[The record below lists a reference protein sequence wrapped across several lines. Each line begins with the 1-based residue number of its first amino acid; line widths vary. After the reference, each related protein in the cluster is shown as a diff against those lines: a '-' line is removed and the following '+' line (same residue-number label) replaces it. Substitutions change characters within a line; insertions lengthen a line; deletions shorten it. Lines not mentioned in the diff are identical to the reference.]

1 MPSSALQ
8 SPGEIPVPAVRRYL
22 QSVGNDSSS
31 NLTVH
36 EARMEKRD
44 IIAQPG
50 KAGEEMS
57 FISQAPETSIF
68 EIKDYVYDDRA
79 GVGITV
85 CVIDTGA
92 NIKHPEWTGMATPG
106 RWLWP
111 KKTFWTTITGGRGS
125 DTDWLGHGS
134 CVAAKV
140 AGPTYGV
147 AKKASVVMVKA
158 GILSLVF
165 SSYLLKATALIIE
178 DVKSKGLQGKAVV
191 NVSWGWPI
199 EGPNE
204 MNDEVR
210 DKWLEMIE
218 ELLDLDVAFITAA
231 GNSNERKFAEAHLG
245 FNSYPQI
252 SAKKHPEIM
261 VVGATDMDGYA
272 TPWTQMDDDVA
283 VSAPGMVYGVGAH
296 RGLPCSSGG
305 DTGIDYVEGTSFSAP
320 TVAGLAAY
328 FMSISSDLSPDDP
341 ENKGKIAMKVKEKI
355 QNMAYRRTVRNSRD
369 KGPLAIWNGQRS
381 PLKITPSASS
391 AQPKATT
398 AVDSC
403 KCHWALLLDT
413 FTIRGRDFDNAK
425 FSTDG
430 ESLRKQVAGCGGLN
444 DWHFSCTNGDPR
456 FDWIATG
463 RLAVGDK
470 ACLGRAVL
478 SAGGED
484 VDGCH
489 GAG

>member
-8 SPGEIPVPAVRRYL
+8 SPGELPVPAVRRYL
-22 QSVGNDSSS
+22 ESVENDTSTH
-31 NLTVH
+31 LTAH
-36 EARMEKRD
+36 EARMGKRD

-68 EIKDYVYDDRA
+68 EIKDYLYDDRA
-79 GVGITV
+79 GAGITV
-85 CVIDTGA
+85 YVIDTGA
-92 NIKHPEWTGMATPG
+92 NTKHPEWTGMAVPG

-111 KKTFWTTITGGRGS
+111 KKTLWTIITGGRGS
-125 DTDWLGHGS
+125 ETDWLGHGS

-158 GILSLVF
+158 GILTLAF
-165 SSYLLKATALIIE
+165 SSYMLKATALIIQ

-199 EGPNE
+199 EGSNQ
-204 MNDEVR
+204 MSDETR

-218 ELLDLDVAFITAA
+218 ELLDLDVVFVTAA
-231 GNSNERKFAEAHLG
+231 GNFNEWKFAQPHLG
-245 FNSYPQI
+245 LNSYPQVFT
-252 SAKKHPEIM
+252 KKRPEIM
-261 VVGATDMDGYA
+261 VVGATDITGYA
-272 TPWTQMDDDVA
+272 APWTQMDDHVA
-283 VSAPGMVYGVGAH
+283 VSAPGMVYGVGDR
-296 RGLPCSSGG
+296 RGLPCPSGG
-305 DTGIDYVEGTSFSAP
+305 DTGTDYVEGTSFSAP

-355 QNMAYRRTVRNSRD
+355 QNMAYQRSIKRE

-381 PLKITPSASS
+381 PPRKTPSASS

-413 FTIRGRDFDNAK
+413 FTIRGRDFDTAK

-444 DWHFSCTNGDPR
+444 DWQFSYTNEDPR
-456 FDWIATG
+456 FDWVATG

-470 ACLGRAVL
+470 ACLGRAVV